1 MARVRVTPGVG
12 TERKLWLRES
22 ALPLVMISGAHLLIY
37 STDPE
42 ADRIFFRD
50 VLELRSVDAG
60 HGWLIFALPPA
71 EAGIHPSD
79 DAPVRK
85 HAHQNLAEAILY
97 FMCDDLPATMKSMES
112 KKVSCT
118 PVVKAEW
125 GITTTVRLPSGAALG
140 LYQPTHPSAI

>member
-1 MARVRVTPGVG
+1 MFSSCAQWTQATDGSS
-12 TERKLWLRES
+12 LRC
-22 ALPLVMISGAHLLIY
+22 
-37 STDPE
+37 
-42 ADRIFFRD
+42 
-50 VLELRSVDAG
+50 LR
-60 HGWLIFALPPA
+60 H
-71 EAGIHPSD
+71 HPSD

-85 HAHQNLAEAILY
+85 HADQNLAEAILY